1 MDAELCAA
9 MNEQTESR
17 SETELIQSLR
27 EKIQLDPQEVAQC
40 AYAVWESCGRPD
52 GQDQANWFQAEAQL
66 LFDAAQ
72 DRGLLAA
79 TGGAPAT
86 ARAHPRG
93 MKSTRTTRASSQSR
107 KKTARRTGP

>member
-1 MDAELCAA
+1 MS
-9 MNEQTESR
+9 NQTESR

-27 EKIQLDPQEVAQC
+27 DLIQLDPQEVAQC
-40 AYAVWESCGRPD
+40 AYAVWESSGRPD

-72 DRGLLAA
+72 DRGLLSA
-79 TGGAPAT
+79 TGDAPAA

-93 MKSTRTTRASSQSR
+93 KKSARTARASSGTR
-107 KKTARRTGP
+107 KKTARRTSP